1 MIKTIMK
8 EFSIVLLLIIVIGL
22 LLVIVFYDYMPT
34 SKIVPANVVAYEMPN
49 EIKEE
54 LTNSTVVETENIVKT
69 YVITSTD
76 LGAYEA
82 TDNYEK
88 GKNNPFAISNDYKS
102 SVVTSTNSTNNESS
116 SNNDEAEYKG
126 K

>member
-88 GKNNPFAISNDYKS
+88 AYNELINSIPILKDSNIIYK
-102 SVVTSTNSTNNESS
+102 E
-116 SNNDEAEYKG
+116 EEK
-126 K
+126 

>member
-8 EFSIVLLLIIVIGL
+8 EFSIVLLLIIAIGL
-22 LLVIVFYDYMPT
+22 LLAIVFYDYMPT
-34 SKIVPANVVAYEMPN
+34 STIVPANVVAYEMPN

-54 LTNSTVVETENIVKT
+54 LTNSTVGETESVVKT

-76 LGAYEA
+76 LGVYESA
-82 TDNYEK
+82 DNYEK
-88 GKNNPFAISNDYKS
+88 GKENPFAISSEYTAN
-102 SVVTSTNSTNNESS
+102 VVTSTNSIENEKT
-116 SNNDEAEYKG
+116 EYKG